1 MTTKKSTSSKSDIAR
16 SEVRISVADQ
26 VRELTIETTSDREEV
41 LEMIK
46 QSLSSSQPLVL
57 SDTRGRQYVVPATKI
72 GSVEIGDIS
81 ERRVGF
87 AGV

>member
-1 MTTKKSTSSKSDIAR
+1 MTTKKNTTTKSDSAK

-26 VRELTIETTSDREEV
+26 VRELTIETAADRDEV
-41 LEMIK
+41 VSLITKALEA
-46 QSLSSSQPLVL
+46 SQPLIL
-57 SDTRGRQYVVPATKI
+57 TDTRGRQYVVPAAKI

-87 AGV
+87 AGA

>member
-87 AGV
+87 AGA

>member
-1 MTTKKSTSSKSDIAR
+1 MTSKKSSSNKSDMAR

-26 VRELTIETTSDREEV
+26 VRELTIETTADRDEV
-41 LEMIK
+41 LSLIK
-46 QSLSSSQPLVL
+46 KALESSQQLVL
-57 SDTRGRQYVVPATKI
+57 TDTRGRNYVVPATKI

-87 AGV
+87 AGA

>member
-1 MTTKKSTSSKSDIAR
+1 MTSKKSSVGKSEGAK

-26 VRELTIETTSDREEV
+26 VRELTIETSADREEV
-41 LEMIK
+41 V
-46 QSLSSSQPLVL
+46 SLITKALDASQPLIL
-57 SDTRGRQYVVPATKI
+57 TDTRGRQYVVPASKI

-87 AGV
+87 AGA